1 MSSMARGGD
10 WKMML
15 VAWVLAVVES
25 AKDGGRSL
33 DHNAVAAA
41 VVGARGVVAVA
52 RAGNMLPSY
61 PDALPEGSDRLHFP
75 GAREQKF
82 G

>member
-1 MSSMARGGD
+1 MMTPLAR
-10 WKMML
+10 
-15 VAWVLAVVES
+15 VSAVVES
-25 AKDGGRSL
+25 AKDGSSL
-33 DHNAVAAA
+33 DGNAS
-41 VVGARGVVAVA
+41 GCARGVVA
-52 RAGNMLPSY
+52 GKGKKLPGY